1 MAVFKLFNFCQLYH
15 EKKNMHTGETSLN
28 IFFGLIGLKK
38 RKTIKMLT
46 NDLFILGNLTVKLA
60 ADFVAVLIN
69 KIEK

>member
-1 MAVFKLFNFCQLYH
+1 
-15 EKKNMHTGETSLN
+15 
-28 IFFGLIGLKK
+28 
-38 RKTIKMLT
+38 MLT